1 MKKKREKA
9 VIRSSRKGYLIY
21 YLMAIFIGI
30 ILIYIKLNDLPLP
43 KNLLIA
49 SIVFIILLIKSTEIH
64 RLTHHYDITPHT
76 LEKVEGIFFQKVKRM
91 NYGSISQL
99 HLTQNPLEKLL
110 NIGTV
115 EIAQFSETIRTD
127 IKNINK
133 PKEFLHEISKM
144 IKKEE

>member
-1 MKKKREKA
+1 MKKKRGKA

-21 YLMAIFIGI
+21 YLMALFIGI
-30 ILIYIKLNDLPLP
+30 VLIYIKLNNLPLP
-43 KNLLIA
+43 KNLLIV
-49 SIVFIILLIKSTEIH
+49 SILFIILVIKSTEIH

-76 LEKVEGIFFQKVKRM
+76 LEKVEGILYQRVKRM

-144 IKKEE
+144 IKKED

>member
-49 SIVFIILLIKSTEIH
+49 SIVFIILVIKSTEIH

-76 LEKVEGIFFQKVKRM
+76 LEKVEGIFFQKVKRL

-110 NIGTV
+110 NIGTI

>member
-1 MKKKREKA
+1 
-9 VIRSSRKGYLIY
+9 
-21 YLMAIFIGI
+21 
-30 ILIYIKLNDLPLP
+30 
-43 KNLLIA
+43 
-49 SIVFIILLIKSTEIH
+49 
-64 RLTHHYDITPHT
+64 
-76 LEKVEGIFFQKVKRM
+76 M

>member
-49 SIVFIILLIKSTEIH
+49 SIAFIILLIKSTEIH
-64 RLTHHYDITPHT
+64 RLTHHYDIAPHT